1 MVCNELPS
9 GTVGWV
15 VAHGMVC
22 FGSFVVQIRKVLSFF
37 VPFSKFLFRL
47 SVRLRFRFRAVMKG
61 YLLEMSAQ

>member
-15 VAHGMVC
+15 VAHGMVG
-22 FGSFVVQIRKVLSFF
+22 FGSFVVQIRKVLFF
-37 VPFSKFLFRL
+37 LPFSKFLFRL
-47 SVRLRFRFRAVMKG
+47 SVRLRFRLRAVMKG

>member
-22 FGSFVVQIRKVLSFF
+22 FGSFVVQIQKVLFF
-37 VPFSKFLFRL
+37 WPFSKFLFRL
-47 SVRLRFRFRAVMKG
+47 NVRLRFRLRAVMKG